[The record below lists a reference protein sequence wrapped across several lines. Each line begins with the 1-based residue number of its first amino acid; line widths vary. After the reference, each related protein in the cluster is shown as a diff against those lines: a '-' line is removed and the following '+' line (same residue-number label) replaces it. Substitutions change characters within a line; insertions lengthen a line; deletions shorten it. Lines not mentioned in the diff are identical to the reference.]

1 MLPVKALFILM
12 ALVSVNPLLGQ
23 RIQYS
28 EPTSDDNR
36 RIDFEIIGKV
46 SGNFLVYKEVSG
58 KHYISVYNNEMKE
71 LKRVKQ
77 DYFQDHNIINIDFFP
92 YSDHSYAI
100 YQYQKK
106 SVIYCEAVKLDGE
119 ANKLSDIITIDTTHI
134 SFSTN
139 NRIYTSI
146 SSENRNRIMV
156 FKVNSRNRSNF
167 IVTTLL
173 LDQNMEQL
181 KRSRFGMP
189 MKEGDDKLD
198 EFHIDNEGDLVF
210 TKFRRDNSEAITQT
224 HMIWKPADSDSLV
237 FIEVPQKNFFLDEP
251 VIKIDN
257 FNNRFFL
264 TSFYYQKKRG
274 NIDGFYFYVWDK
286 NTRETTLQNSVLL
299 DENIRNEA
307 KGDAS
312 TKSAFNDYFVR
323 NVVIKK
329 NGGFVI
335 NAEAFYTTSR
345 SNSWNRYNYMNGMY
359 SNSWDY
365 YSYSPVYNNSWWRAN
380 RFNSYLNVRSH
391 ADNITILSF
400 DQEGNLEWNSVIRKS
415 QFDDETDDRISYM
428 MANTGSQIHYLFN
441 VEEKRSLLLNDYTLN
456 AGGSVTQN
464 PTLKNLDRGF
474 EFMPKYGKQVSANQL
489 IIPCYY
495 RNYLC
500 FAKVDFN

>member
-1 MLPVKALFILM
+1 MRPIKSFFILI
-12 ALVSVNPLLGQ
+12 ALVSCYPAIAQ

-28 EPTSDDNR
+28 EPTNDDNR
-36 RIDFEIIGKV
+36 RINFEIIGKV
-46 SGNFLVYKEVSG
+46 SGNYLVYKEVSG

-71 LKRVKQ
+71 VKRVKQ
-77 DYFQDHNIINIDFFP
+77 EFLGENKIINIDFFT

-106 SVIYCEAVKLDGE
+106 GVVYCESVKIDGE
-119 ANKLSDIITIDTTHI
+119 ANKQSDIVTIDTTHL
-134 SFSTN
+134 SFANN

-146 SSENRNRIMV
+146 SSENRSRIMV
-156 FKVNSRNRSNF
+156 FKINSRNRSNY

-173 LDQNMEQL
+173 LDQNLELL
-181 KRSRFGMP
+181 KRSRFGLM
-189 MKEGDDKLD
+189 MKDGDDKLD
-198 EFHIDNEGDLVF
+198 EFHVDNEGDLVF
-210 TKFRRDNSEAITQT
+210 TRFRRDNSEAISKTNL
-224 HMIWKPADSDSLV
+224 IWKAADSDSLFV
-237 FIEVPQKNFFLDEP
+237 IDIPHQDIFLDEP

-264 TSFYYQKKRG
+264 TSFYYLKKRG
-274 NIDGFYFYVWDK
+274 NIEGFYFFVWDK
-286 NTRETTLQNSVLL
+286 KTRELKLQNTVTLGEAL
-299 DENIRNEA
+299 RNEA

-335 NAEAFYTTSR
+335 NSEAFYTTSR
-345 SNSWNRYNYMNGMY
+345 SNNWSRYNYMNGMY
-359 SNSWDY
+359 NNSWDY
-365 YSYSPVYNNSWWRAN
+365 YNYSPVYNNSWWRGN

-400 DQEGNLEWNSVIRKS
+400 DQEGKLEWNTVIRKS

-441 VEEKRSLLLNDYTLN
+441 VEEKRALLLNDYTLT
-456 AGGSVTQN
+456 AGGNLTQN
-464 PTLKNLDRGF
+464 PTLKNLDRGY